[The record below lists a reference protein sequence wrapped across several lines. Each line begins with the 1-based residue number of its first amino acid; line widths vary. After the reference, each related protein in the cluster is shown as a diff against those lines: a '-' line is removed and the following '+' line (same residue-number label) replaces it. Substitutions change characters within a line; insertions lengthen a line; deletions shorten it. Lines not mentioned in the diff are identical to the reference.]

1 MNDATDLTQL
11 RQNIDDVDTQIHEL
25 LAKRVA
31 LVLEIARI
39 KGSEGAGASPLRPE
53 REVDILRRLARQHDS
68 AFPLGSLFRIYR
80 EIMSASL
87 QLQQRFC
94 VSLWAGDNPVLSNL
108 VRDFYGF
115 SIPVVHES
123 DACTVLERVSKDASV
138 LGVLPLPDGSA
149 TGKWWLDLVRYRSGL
164 LVVGCLP
171 FLLNGGVGESRALVI
186 GSMRFAPS
194 GDDTSLLIWNLTA
207 GMDIRDA
214 EAFVSNNLYG
224 HAWVLDGS
232 NDEER
237 RMLLAVRGHVTGT
250 EELLAPLREFGGL
263 AFLGGYA
270 NPWRE
275 DTVS

>member
-1 MNDATDLTQL
+1 MNDTTDLTQL
-11 RQNIDDVDTQIHEL
+11 RRDIDDVDTQIHEL

-39 KGSEGAGASPLRPE
+39 KGIEGAGASPLRPE
-53 REVDILRRLARQHDS
+53 REVDILRRLARRHNG

-94 VSLWAGDNPVLSNL
+94 VSLWTGDDPALSNL

-115 SIPVVHES
+115 SIPVAHES
-123 DACTVLERVSKDASV
+123 DASVVLDRVSKDASV

-149 TGKWWLDLVRYRSGL
+149 QGKWWFDLARRRSGL
-164 LVVGCLP
+164 SVVGCLP
-171 FLLNGGVGESRALVI
+171 FLLNGEAGESRALVV

-194 GDDTSLLIWNLTA
+194 GDDTSLLAWNLTE

-214 EAFVSNNLYG
+214 ETFVSNNLYG
-224 HAWVLDGS
+224 HAWVVDGG
-232 NDEER
+232 DGER
-237 RMLLAVRGHVTGT
+237 CLLLAVRGHLVGT
-250 EELLAPLREFGGL
+250 EELLAPLRGFGGL

-275 DTVS
+275 DAAS